1 MEVKLVVVGGKHAG
15 TAIPIP
21 GPKFLIGR
29 GEDCHFRPQS
39 HLVSRRHC
47 AIVVQEDSVAIE
59 DAGST
64 NGTFVNGE
72 KVQQQE
78 LKNGDRIKV
87 GAFELQVE
95 LSATLEGKKKPKVH
109 NVQEAAAHTVAVAV
123 ASEGELDISG
133 WLADDEQEETAAPR
147 LAKQVRA
154 ARHVC
159 GQGHRRYHNH
169 AGQSGPPEERKGKT
183 EITAAQGR
191 EHIAAGGETDGG
203 GQPFSGRRRVEA
215 LFPQKES
222 VSFIERQP

>member
-109 NVQEAAAHTVAVAV
+109 NVQEAAARTVAVAV

-147 LAKQVRA
+147 LAKQVAPHDTFVGKATDDTTTMQANQDHQKKEKEKQKAPRPKAGSTSLRA
-154 ARHVC
+154 VKPMAEDSRSAAEDVLRHFF
-159 GQGHRRYHNH
+159 
-169 AGQSGPPEERKGKT
+169 PRKK
-183 EITAAQGR
+183 A
-191 EHIAAGGETDGG
+191 
-203 GQPFSGRRRVEA
+203 
-215 LFPQKES
+215 
-222 VSFIERQP
+222 